1 MSLKSFLKISLIAA
15 LIFLAMPA
23 SGLQILYAGVK
34 INSQPLATD
43 SFLLSRAELDD
54 FLKAKEDLKASQ
66 AIIAEKDSELRGQRA
81 AIELLIDQV
90 GKATEK
96 IMSLADKLDKS
107 ADDKDALL
115 AENARANRRAR
126 RANIFN
132 LILTGLSLGRLK

>member
-15 LIFLAMPA
+15 LIFLAMPV
-23 SGLQILYAGVK
+23 SGLQILYTGVK
-34 INSQPLATD
+34 INSQPLATEA
-43 SFLLSRAELDD
+43 FLLSRAELDD

-66 AIIAEKDSELRGQRA
+66 AIIAEKNSELKGQRA